1 MEKYGYKNISSMD
14 EFSKSAEKEGN
25 HEFSYHSGGHVTYNN
40 FIKWGDQ
47 NQWGLPGQTRYD
59 VKTVDD
65 LLNAGQKVS
74 TTEK

>member
-14 EFSKSAEKEGN
+14 DFAKSSAKDGN
-25 HEFSYHSGGHVTYNN
+25 HEFPYKSWDHVTHND

-47 NQWGLPGQTRYD
+47 NQWGVPGQTRYD